1 MKHFLKDEYVYH
13 QDWNNGDLVFM
24 DQTIT
29 VHRRPTKDCS
39 KRVMIRQTC
48 NFDNILNRGT
58 QGLQNI
64 GYETPGIIIDGK
76 MITTQEYFE
85 KFRYAY

>member
-1 MKHFLKDEYVYH
+1 
-13 QDWNNGDLVFM
+13 M

-64 GYETPGIIIDGK
+64 GYETPGIIIDSK

>member
-1 MKHFLKDEYVYH
+1 MSHFLKDEYVYH
-13 QDWNNGDLVFM
+13 QDWKDGDLVFM

-48 NFDNILNRGT
+48 NFDNILSKGT
-58 QGLQNI
+58 QGFQNI
-64 GYETPGIIIDGK
+64 GLETP
-76 MITTQEYFE
+76 
-85 KFRYAY
+85 

>member
-1 MKHFLKDEYVYH
+1 
-13 QDWNNGDLVFM
+13 
-24 DQTIT
+24 
-29 VHRRPTKDCS
+29 
-39 KRVMIRQTC
+39 MIRQTC